1 MANPFSDY
9 AGSLGSSFSGILGST
24 WDIVSKILGAV
35 LFCGIIVGVVM
46 WRKRKKAMNI
56 PVTIWIP
63 RSDGKITDEIS
74 AKGGYLK
81 TKQQDGGTITSFR
94 LKRKGLSSID
104 IPPPSSRFLVGLSR
118 KLYLVQK
125 GVDDFEPV
133 LPDSFKTV
141 TTTEAKKLAVIDLK
155 CINQDATAWVED
167 NRENAKKR
175 FTLHGFWE
183 KYKDFIQ
190 ITIFI
195 FIVMLSMFI
204 NWKGLKEVAEML
216 GQVAERLS
224 GVGGVAITS
233 ILLRTKWKKK
243 H

>member
-1 MANPFSDY
+1 MANPFTDY
-9 AGSLGSSFSGILGST
+9 VGELGGTFTGILSST
-24 WDIVSKILGAV
+24 WGMVSKILGAV
-35 LFCGIIVGVVM
+35 LFCGIIIGIII
-46 WRKRKKAMNI
+46 WRKKKKEMNI

-63 RSDGKITDEIS
+63 RSDGKITDEIN
-74 AKGGYLK
+74 AKGGYIRSR
-81 TKQQDGGTITSFR
+81 QSDGGTITLFR
-94 LKRKGLSSID
+94 LKRKGISSAD

-133 LPDSFKTV
+133 LPDSYKMVETSSGKRV
-141 TTTEAKKLAVIDLK
+141 AVINLK

-167 NRENAKKR
+167 NRENAKRR

-195 FIVMLSMFI
+195 FIVMIALFI
-204 NWKGLKEVAEML
+204 NWKGLKEVAEAL
-216 GQVAERLS
+216 AQVAANLR
-224 GVGGVAITS
+224 GGVAIT
-233 ILLRTKWKKK
+233 
-243 H
+243 